1 MMISALARGT
11 GRRALEKEELTVAR
25 ISYVDPSEA
34 PPPVRDALEKIPQLN
49 VFKIAAHASSAFRP
63 FLRYGGTL
71 LARLELDPSL
81 RELAI
86 LRVSVLADC
95 DYERVQHEAI
105 ARGIGI
111 PQPQI
116 ATATDPGADG
126 EGVEAL
132 VYRLV
137 AETFR
142 ENRATAA
149 TTDALVAEL
158 GERGL
163 VELLLVV
170 GQYHG
175 LAVLMNT
182 AEIDFDEEA
191 GLAVLESARS
201 PRPGRE

>member
-1 MMISALARGT
+1 MARM
-11 GRRALEKEELTVAR
+11 
-25 ISYVDPSEA
+25 SYVNPSEA
-34 PPPVRDALEKIPQLN
+34 PPRVREAFENIPQLN
-49 VFKIAAHASSAFRP
+49 VFKIAAHSTSAFRP

-71 LARLELDPSL
+71 LARLELDPVL
-81 RELAI
+81 REQAI

-105 ARGIGI
+105 ARGIGMT
-111 PQPQI
+111 QAQI
-116 ATATDPGADG
+116 ATATDGEADG

-137 AETFR
+137 AETLR
-142 ENRATAA
+142 DNRATPA
-149 TTDALVAEL
+149 TTDALIAEL
-158 GERGL
+158 GERGV

-182 AEIDFDEEA
+182 VEIDLDEEA
-191 GLAVLESARS
+191 GMAVLESARS
-201 PRPGRE
+201 PRPSRD